1 MGDDP
6 GPGCLEMNIWSVIRA
21 AREHGGDLVSQSS
34 LTVRTGEVTRT
45 RPKVPRYVPRQP
57 GPAWLCCQ
65 LIRTVWP
72 LTTFRFL
79 IILIIF
85 GCRERTKKQAFR
97 VPWNNRHLYVIS
109 SVVPAE
115 ARVALRVIGQSRPKS
130 HSSAISFPSPI
141 HRLVPGAANDSPARP
156 SICCWVEGERLGC
169 GPIVVRR

>member
-85 GCRERTKKQAFR
+85 GCRERIKKT
-97 VPWNNRHLYVIS
+97 
-109 SVVPAE
+109 
-115 ARVALRVIGQSRPKS
+115 G
-130 HSSAISFPSPI
+130 
-141 HRLVPGAANDSPARP
+141 VPGTMEQPAPVCNFQCRTGRGSCCIARNWAEP
-156 SICCWVEGERLGC
+156 AQVPFLSHIFSITYPPAGA
-169 GPIVVRR
+169 RRSQR